1 MGRFRRGAAVAFG
14 TALALTLTACSGDS
28 GGGSAAGSTSGG
40 STSAAPAVASGGAL
54 DLTGACPATVV
65 VQTDWFAESEYGF
78 LYNLIGPDA
87 KVDTGKKRITGSLVS
102 GGKDTGVNIEVR
114 FGGAAIGYEQVSA
127 QMYVDK
133 SINLGIVSTDEAIQ
147 NSASQPTRAVF
158 APFEVAPMMIMW
170 DKSKHPNFTT
180 LVDIGQTDTK
190 VLYYETDAYMQ
201 YLLGAGILRQGQ
213 VDGSYDGSPS
223 RWVAEDGKIAEAGFA
238 TSEPYIYKHE
248 LGDGHSYDVNLQLV
262 NDTGYPV
269 YGQALSVRTGDE
281 AKLAPCLKKLV
292 PIVQRSQVD
301 FLAHP
306 QTANGLIIK
315 AVKADAASVWNYSP
329 GLAAYA
335 VQTMKDR
342 GLVSNGSNATIGD
355 MEQSRVNR
363 MIQILTPIYAGQKK
377 PARSGLTPANLFT
390 NQYID
395 KTIGLK

>member
-14 TALALTLTACSGDS
+14 TALALALAACSGDS
-28 GGGSAAGSTSGG
+28 GGGPDTG
-40 STSAAPAVASGGAL
+40 AAPAAPAAASGDAIN
-54 DLTGACPATVV
+54 LTGACPAKIV

-78 LYNLIGPDA
+78 LYNLIGSDA
-87 KVDTGKKRITGSLVS
+87 KIDTGKKRITGSLVS
-102 GGKDTGVNIEVR
+102 GGKDTGVDVEVR
-114 FGGAAIGYEQVSA
+114 FGGPAIGYEQVSA

-158 APFEVAPMMIMW
+158 APFEVSPGMIMW
-170 DKSKHPNFTT
+170 DKSRHPNFTT

-201 YLLGAGILRQGQ
+201 YLLGAGILRRGQ

-223 RWVAEDGKIAEAGFA
+223 RWVAEDGKVAQAGFA
-238 TSEPYIYKHE
+238 TSEPYIYKNE

-281 AKLAPCLKKLV
+281 AKLAGCLKKLV
-292 PIVQRSQVD
+292 PIVQRSQAD
-301 FLAHP
+301 FMAHP
-306 QTANGLIIK
+306 QTANALIIK

-335 VQTMKDR
+335 VQTMKNR
-342 GLVSNGSNATIGD
+342 ALVSNGSNATIGD

-377 PARSGLTPANLFT
+377 PVKAGLVPANLFT

-395 KTIGLK
+395 TSIGLK

>member
-14 TALALTLTACSGDS
+14 TALALTLAACSGDS
-28 GGGSAAGSTSGG
+28 DGGSAAQSTRERA
-40 STSAAPAVASGGAL
+40 TDAAPAVASGGAL

-87 KVDTGKKRITGSLVS
+87 KIDTGKKRITGSLVS

-114 FGGAAIGYEQVSA
+114 FGGPAIGYEQVSA

-133 SINLGIVSTDEAIQ
+133 SINLGIVSTDESIQ
-147 NSASQPTRAVF
+147 NSVSQPTKAVF
-158 APFEVAPMMIMW
+158 APFEVSPGMIMW

-213 VDGSYDGSPS
+213 VDGSYDGAPA
-223 RWVAEDGKIAEAGFA
+223 RWVAEDGKIAQAGFA
-238 TSEPYIYKHE
+238 TSEPYIYKNE
-248 LGDGHSYDVNLQLV
+248 LGDGHSYDVGLQLI
-262 NDTGYPV
+262 NDTGYPL
-269 YGQALSVRTGDE
+269 YGQALSVRAGDE
-281 AKLAPCLKKLV
+281 AKLAGCLKKLV

-306 QTANGLIIK
+306 QTANALIIK

-335 VQTMKDR
+335 VQTMKNR
-342 GLVSNGSNATIGD
+342 ALVSNGSNATIGD
-355 MEQSRVNR
+355 MEQSRINR

-377 PARSGLTPANLFT
+377 PVKSGLTPANLFT

-395 KTIGLK
+395 TSIGLK